1 MLINSFVVFFAFMGR
16 FKCLCMKLLFEEEK
30 VAAGGHQVASLASL
44 SKSNF
49 VKIFC
54 SSHVN
59 NY

>member
-1 MLINSFVVFFAFMGR
+1 MLINSFVIFFAFMGR
-16 FKCLCMKLLFEEEK
+16 FKCLCMKLLFEEK
-30 VAAGGHQVASLASL
+30 NVAAGGHQVASLASL